1 MVEQNN
7 IEQNNIEEDNK
18 SWAYTLLDE
27 FKIQAKRWFIV
38 WIITFILLLIS
49 FLGLLGYVLWL
60 HNTTATVVETV
71 EVSDVEN
78 IDESTIKIG
87 DE

>member
-1 MVEQNN
+1 MVTKSS
-7 IEQNNIEEDNK
+7 IETDNK

-27 FKIQAKRWFIV
+27 FKKQAKRWFTV
-38 WIITFILLLIS
+38 WVITFVS

-60 HNTTATVVETV
+60 HNTIVAVVETV

>member
-1 MVEQNN
+1 MVTQNS
-7 IEQNNIEEDNK
+7 IETDNK

-27 FKIQAKRWFIV
+27 FKKQATRWFTV
-38 WIITFILLLIS
+38 WVITFVS

-60 HNTTATVVETV
+60 HNTTVAVIETV
-71 EVSDVEN
+71 EVSEVDN
-78 IDESTIKIG
+78 IGDSTIKIG

>member
-1 MVEQNN
+1 MV
-7 IEQNNIEEDNK
+7 EQNNIEEDNR

-27 FKIQAKRWFIV
+27 FKKQARRWFIV
-38 WIITFILLLIS
+38 WVITFIS

-71 EVSDVEN
+71 DVSDVDN

>member
-1 MVEQNN
+1 MVK
-7 IEQNNIEEDNK
+7 QNNIEEDNR

-27 FKIQAKRWFIV
+27 FKKQAKRWFIV
-38 WIITFILLLIS
+38 WIITFIS

-60 HNTTATVVETV
+60 HNTTVAVVETV